1 MFYDKFKMLCDQR
14 GISCNKAALEIGL
27 SNAAVPKWKKTGY
40 TPRGDTLSK
49 IANYFGISISEL
61 LGEETAKA
69 PTATGERSGSHDVLD
84 DVDIAFYG
92 DYKELTED
100 DKATVRDMVRIM
112 RERRSKKQEQ

>member
-1 MFYDKFKMLCDQR
+1 MFYDRFKELCDQR
-14 GISCNKAALEIGL
+14 GITCNRAALDMGL
-27 SNAAVPKWKKTGY
+27 SNATPTAWKKRGL
-40 TPRGDTLSK
+40 TPKADTLAI
-49 IANYFGISISEL
+49 IANYFGVTTDYL